1 MEQAV
6 DLSLFVQRKP
16 DGVAQ
21 LDLVV
26 EGMESPQSIVT
37 IEEAIGAEPAVLRAR
52 VNYTNRRLTIE
63 WRDGGLDPAVL
74 VQSLERMGFPVH
86 PFQTNQSEDSET
98 RAARYLLRCLGV
110 AGFASMNIMLLS
122 VSVWS
127 GHVSGM
133 NVETRDLLHWMS
145 ALIVLPSAAYAGRP
159 FFSSAWRALRG
170 GGVNMDVPIS
180 LGILLALT
188 MSLVE
193 TWNHA
198 EHAYFDSAIMLI
210 FFLLTGRYLDHAMR
224 RKTRAVAAN
233 LAALRAASANRIEAN
248 GEVVCV
254 PAESLS
260 ANDVILLRPGERVP
274 ADAVVLSGHS
284 EVDDSLVTGETLRRS
299 VGEGDLIHAGSVNYN
314 GALRLRVLKG
324 SAQSLVD
331 EIERMIEAALTTKNA
346 YLRLGDR
353 AARLYAPVV
362 HVTALATAIGWYVAG
377 ASAHD
382 AIITAIAVLIITCP
396 CALALAVPAVQVVA
410 SGALFRRGILLSS
423 GDAIERLSE
432 VDTLVFDKT
441 GTLTLPQPVLVN
453 RDEIAPEIVER
464 AARLALSSHHPL
476 ARALAGLAQLRE
488 PFDAVEEVAGAGVVT
503 KLQGLEMRLGSADF
517 CHAKGAAESALA
529 QDPEA
534 SLICLRHG
542 EAVAVFRIRQSLR
555 PDAVETARA
564 VQALGLHCLI
574 LSGDRAASV
583 EPVAQ
588 ALQISYWRA
597 GMKPADK
604 IAVLDALKAQGKRV
618 LMVGDGIND
627 APALAS
633 AHVSISPIT
642 GSDLAQASS
651 DAVFMGEKLAP
662 VLMAVKISC
671 RARAL
676 MRQNLW
682 LAVIYNIFA
691 VPLAIAG
698 YVTPLIAAAAMS
710 GSSILVTVNA
720 LRGNRAKESAR

>member
-1 MEQAV
+1 MTSPA

-26 EGMESPQSIVT
+26 EGLETPQCMVT
-37 IEEAIGAEPAVLRAR
+37 IEKTIGAEPAVLRAR
-52 VNYTNRRLTIE
+52 INYSNRRLTIE
-63 WRDGGLDPAVL
+63 WRDGALDPALL
-74 VQSLERMGFPVH
+74 VQSLESLGYPAH
-86 PFQTNQSEDSET
+86 PFQSNQSEDSET
-98 RAARYLLRCLGV
+98 RVAHYLLRCLGV

-133 NVETRDLLHWMS
+133 NVETRDLLYWMS

-159 FFSSAWRALRG
+159 FFASAWRALKS

-180 LGILLALT
+180 LGIFLALT

-233 LAALRAASANRIEAN
+233 LAALRAVSANRINAN
-248 GEVVCV
+248 GEVICV
-254 PAESLS
+254 PAESLV

-274 ADAVVLSGHS
+274 ADTVVLSGHS
-284 EVDDSLVTGETLRRS
+284 EVDDSLVTGETHRRV
-299 VGEGDLIHAGSVNYN
+299 VGEGDLIHAGAINFN

-324 SAQSLVD
+324 SSQSLVD

-362 HVTALATAIGWYVAG
+362 HVTALATAIGWYMAG

-410 SGALFRRGILLSS
+410 SGALFRRGVLLSS

-432 VDTLVFDKT
+432 VDTVVFDKT
-441 GTLTLPQPVLVN
+441 GTLTLPQPILVN

-464 AARLALSSHHPL
+464 AARLSLSSHHPL
-476 ARALAGLAQLRE
+476 ARALDGLAQLRE
-488 PFDAVEEVAGAGVVT
+488 AFDQVEEVAGAGVMT
-503 KLQGLEMRLGSADF
+503 RLQGLEMRLGSTEF
-517 CHAKGAAESALA
+517 CSAQRAAEAALA
-529 QDPEA
+529 ADPDA
-534 SLICLRHG
+534 SLICFRHG
-542 EAVAVFRIRQSLR
+542 EMVAVFRIRQSLR
-555 PDAVETARA
+555 PDAVETVRGMK
-564 VQALGLHCLI
+564 ALGLDCLI
-574 LSGDRAASV
+574 LSGDRATSV

-588 ALQISYWRA
+588 SLQIDDWRA
-597 GMKPADK
+597 AMKPADK
-604 IAVLDALKAQGKRV
+604 IAVLDDMKSRGKRV

-633 AHVSISPIT
+633 AHVSLSPMT

-651 DAVFMGEKLAP
+651 DAVFMGEKLSP
-662 VLMAVKISC
+662 ILMAVTIS
-671 RARAL
+671 RHARAL

-682 LAVIYNIFA
+682 LAVIYNLFA

-698 YVTPLIAAAAMS
+698 YVTPLVAAAAMS
-710 GSSILVTVNA
+710 GSSILVTLNA
-720 LRGNRAKESAR
+720 LRGNQTKESK